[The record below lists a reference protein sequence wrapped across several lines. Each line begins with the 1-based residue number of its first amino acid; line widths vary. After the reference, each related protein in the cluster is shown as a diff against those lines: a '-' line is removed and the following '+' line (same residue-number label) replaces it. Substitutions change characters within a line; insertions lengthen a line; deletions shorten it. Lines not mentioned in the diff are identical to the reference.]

1 MARSLPKPGKRFI
14 QINGVDVPIEE
25 IPAEQLEQIKVEFTK
40 RVIKAL
46 GGRVIE
52 KTTTAK

>member
-25 IPAEQLEQIKVEFTK
+25 IPADQLEQIKVEFTK

-52 KTTTAK
+52 NPTTAK